1 MTKDMMLKA
10 LSGYIA
16 KKGVDTMTL
25 AEYKADGSDV
35 PVKDYLLRRRFG
47 SWNRV
52 LSVMKSR
59 YPVDTPAPAP
69 AAPAPAPK
77 AAPKAKAKKGK

>member
-1 MTKDMMLKA
+1 MTKDMMVKA
-10 LSGYIA
+10 LSKFIA
-16 KKGVDTMTL
+16 SKDAETMSL
-25 AEYKADGSDV
+25 AEYKAFGNTV

-52 LSVMKSR
+52 LSVMQHR

-69 AAPAPAPK
+69 APAPAPK
-77 AAPKAKAKKGK
+77 AAPKAKKGK